1 MTSSALQG
9 DFAFHM
15 MAFALLLLVLVLLL
29 SLTLLG
35 GGVVARAET
44 TM

>member
-1 MTSSALQG
+1 LTGSVLEG

-15 MAFALLLLVLVLLL
+15 TAFALLLLVLVLLL

-35 GGVVARAET
+35 RGFTARAET
-44 TM
+44 TS